1 MSTPADANQQPNTKR
16 GWRYYAG
23 LFLFVLSLILPLLAL
38 VIVPLL
44 GVSAG
49 ISAFLIGIS
58 LAGGPDVI
66 LIGAA
71 ALMGKE
77 NLEYLFSKLGNWF
90 KRLVKWD
97 QVSAGRYRIGV
108 WLVWIS
114 IITQVLIIYLFTDSL
129 RNGNQPGWGFYVTV
143 GADILFIIS
152 FFVLGAEF
160 WAKIRALFQYNTRV
174 VVEETGEA
182 GA

>member
-1 MSTPADANQQPNTKR
+1 MSTPTEVNQRSETRR
-16 GWRYYAG
+16 GWRYYLG
-23 LFLFVLSLILPLLAL
+23 LILFILSLILPLLAL

-44 GVSAG
+44 GLSPG
-49 ISAFLIGIS
+49 INTVLYGLS

-71 ALMGKE
+71 ALLGKE

-97 QVSAGRYRIGV
+97 QVSPRRYRIGV
-108 WLVWIS
+108 WLFWIS
-114 IITQVLIIYLFTDSL
+114 ILISL
-129 RNGNQPGWGFYVTV
+129 AFFYFLPETLREGDQPGWGFYVSV

-160 WAKIRALFQYNTRV
+160 WGKLGALFQYNARE
-174 VVEETGEA
+174 VVED
-182 GA
+182 